1 MAEEMKPA
9 YLFSGD
15 DESKI
20 ADTRARLRARAE
32 REGGPGALELFTGE
46 GRGAPDPDGLIA
58 SLPAMSLIA
67 TRRYLLA
74 DGVEGW
80 GKTQAARVAEALAS
94 IPEQTTV
101 VLIAH
106 GKAPAGLAAAVTKA
120 GGEAIAHQAP
130 SAREMPARLIAEA
143 QQRGFRLEA
152 GAARLLVERLGR
164 SSLRLDNELDRLAL
178 WAAADNGEV
187 TRSDLE
193 SMVADTSEQAV
204 WSLADAV
211 VSGDERQALSIAERL
226 IAQGENVNGLSY
238 LLSSRLRAAAR
249 AAAEL
254 EAGNSPKQVADG
266 LSMHPYAAKM
276 LVKRVGGRSPG
287 QLTGAVGAVADLEMW
302 CRGGSDYGEAVALT
316 LALRQATAP

>member
-1 MAEEMKPA
+1 MADEIKPA

-15 DESKI
+15 DEAKI

-32 REGGPGALELFTGE
+32 LEGGPGALELFTGD
-46 GRGAPDPDGLIA
+46 GRGAPDPDALIA

-67 TRRYLLA
+67 ARRYLLA

-80 GKTQAARVAEALAS
+80 GKAQAARVAEALAS
-94 IPEQTTV
+94 IPEETTV

-106 GKAPAGLAAAVTKA
+106 GKAPAGLAPAVKKA
-120 GGEAIAHQAP
+120 GGESIVHEAP
-130 SAREMPARLIAEA
+130 TEREMPARLVAEA
-143 QQRGFRLEA
+143 KRRGFRLEPA
-152 GAARLLVERLGR
+152 AARLLVERLGR
-164 SSLRLDNELDRLAL
+164 SSMRLGNELDRLAI
-178 WAAADNGEV
+178 WAATGGGEV
-187 TRSDLE
+187 TRADLE
-193 SMVADTSEQAV
+193 SMVADTSEQAA

-211 VSGDERQALSIAERL
+211 VSGDEPRALSIAEHL

-254 EAGNSPKQVADG
+254 DSGRTPKQVADG

-276 LVKRVGGRSPG
+276 LVKRVNGRSPE
-287 QLTGAVGAVADLEMW
+287 QLNEAVGAIADLEMW
-302 CRGGSDYGEAVALT
+302 CRGGSDYSDGVALT
-316 LALRQATAP
+316 LALRKATA